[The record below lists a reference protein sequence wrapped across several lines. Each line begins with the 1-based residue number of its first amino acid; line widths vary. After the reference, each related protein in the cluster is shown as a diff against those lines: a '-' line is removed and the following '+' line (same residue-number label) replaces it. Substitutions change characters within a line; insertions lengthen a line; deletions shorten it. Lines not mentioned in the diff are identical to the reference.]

1 MVDVLYLVPGTAL
14 PEEERARRERVAN
27 ELTVADVVVESV
39 DADGP
44 SSIESC
50 VEDAWAGVGALEK
63 LWAVR
68 DDYDAVV
75 IGCFG
80 DPGLRPARELVDVP
94 VLGPSEAT
102 LHTAAQVA
110 DRFSWLTILPATVP
124 KSRARAHELG
134 LSDALASVR
143 SVDAPVESISHDSR
157 ELVDRMV
164 ETGRLAVEEDGA
176 EALIPGCMSLA
187 FMQVHD
193 EVADRLGVP
202 LLDPATVVLE
212 QAATWG
218 RHGIA
223 QSAAT
228 YPEPNYGKLDGLLGA
243 PTAEPADD

>member
-1 MVDVLYLVPGTAL
+1 MVDVLYLVPGTGLA
-14 PEEERARRERVAN
+14 ESERSRRERIAN
-27 ELTVADVVVESV
+27 ELTVGDVTVDSV

-50 VEDAWAGVGALEK
+50 VEDTWSAVGVMET

-68 DDYDAVV
+68 DEYDAVA

-94 VLGPSEAT
+94 VVGPSEAT

-134 LSDALASVR
+134 LADRLASVR
-143 SVDAPVESISHDSR
+143 SVDAPVESIDHDSDR
-157 ELVDRMV
+157 LVERMV

-193 EVADRLGVP
+193 EIADRLGVP

-212 QAATWG
+212 QATAWG

-223 QSAAT
+223 QSKST
-228 YPEPNYGKLDGLLGA
+228 YPSPKYEKLDALLGA
-243 PTAEPADD
+243 TSKATDD